1 MIENRVH
8 YKYGVG
14 LNTTHISS
22 HICFSDFTRNY
33 NQDFGKS
40 LIYVFNPY
48 PDFTKEEVIKVVKS
62 FRGLNIKLKW
72 VKYPKFG
79 DDLYPLVA
87 IPDSNSLGLIKYV
100 YYVLRYFHE
109 TKGSVVSL
117 RKAFELKQEFKSMHI
132 SIILMY
138 VAALDGNTG
147 HPISS
152 KGYISYSNVPKNYK
166 EVISLYGDKG
176 FIPWFQIGKD
186 VNESNLKEKLKKHR

>member
-1 MIENRVH
+1 MINERVH
-8 YKYGVG
+8 YKYDVN
-14 LNTTHISS
+14 LDIKDLTRAV
-22 HICFSDFTRNY
+22 CFASFTGEY
-33 NQDFGKS
+33 MQDFGSS

-109 TKGSVVSL
+109 TKGNVANL
-117 RKAFELKQEFKSMHI
+117 KKTLELKKELKDIHI
-132 SIILMY
+132 SIILIY
-138 VAALDGNTG
+138 VGALNYAGG
-147 HPISS
+147 HNISS
-152 KGYISYSNVPKNYK
+152 KGYTSYSNVPKNYK
-166 EVISLYGDKG
+166 EVISLYGDEG
-176 FIPWFQIGKD
+176 FIPYFQIGRD